1 MKVKIIKPTYL
12 DVMKGIG
19 YGTIFEVA
27 YVSDGFLTVKYFN
40 EFTSF
45 LPYQVQY
52 I

>member
-1 MKVKIIKPTYL
+1 MKIKIIKPTYL

-19 YGTIFEVA
+19 YGTILEVA

-40 EFTSF
+40 ELISF
-45 LPYQVQY
+45 LPYQVEF